1 MNAARRET
9 IVITGSEGV
18 VGTVL
23 RAGLAEAYALRC
35 LTRTPQPFASE
46 VADITDEVRL
56 REVFAGADAVIHLAG
71 AITLQ
76 AGWDDVLTHNMQG
89 TRNVFAAA
97 KCAGAP
103 AVIYASSGHVLGGVE
118 QRAGA
123 GLYELGDTR
132 QFDETT
138 PPEPDT
144 LYGVSKLY
152 GETLGRHYARHEGMR
167 VISIRIGMVL
177 PGDDPRTREAGRG
190 RSSAMTP
197 EERYPRMRAKWLSH
211 RDCCQLF
218 LCALAAKHVADA
230 VVFGTSNNPRQIW
243 SLRGAREMLGYEPRD
258 AAPAAYGDG
267 GRGEEVRV

>member
-1 MNAARRET
+1 MSEPRRET
-9 IVITGSEGV
+9 IVITGAEGV

-23 RAGLAEAYALRC
+23 RAGLAEAYDLRC
-35 LTRTPQPFASE
+35 LTRTPQPFPSL
-46 VADITDEVRL
+46 VADVTNEDGLVNA
-56 REVFAGADAVIHLAG
+56 FADADAVIHLAG

-76 AGWDDVLTHNMQG
+76 AGWEDVLTHNING

-97 KCAGAP
+97 RRANVP
-103 AVIYASSGHVLGGVE
+103 AVIYASSGHVLGGAE

-123 GLYELGDTR
+123 ALYDLADVR

-152 GETLGRHYARHEGMR
+152 GESLGRHYAQHHGMR

-177 PGDDPRTREAGRG
+177 PDDNPRTRDAGGRG
-190 RSSAMTP
+190 RSSTMTP
-197 EERYPRMRAKWLSH
+197 QERYPRMRAKWLSH

-218 LCALAAKHVADA
+218 RCALEAKQVREA

-243 SLRGAREMLGYEPRD
+243 SLRGARELLGYQPAD
-258 AAPAAYGDG
+258 AAPVDWQ
-267 GRGEEVRV
+267 